1 MENMMNGTSMGIDWP
16 SKPVVKEPKR
26 VKLLNNWILSGI
38 TMIAIDALTSRP
50 VRGWIATKM
59 LPLKEGVELSIQG
72 HGVCILGTPRISE
85 NVIPVIDDWILAD
98 MGRIRG
104 FYSGTKIVYSSES
117 FNNQIKRNKY
127 GFAQNVT
134 PGTFFQDSL
143 IGLIKLGTP
152 MNNETDRTII

>member
-1 MENMMNGTSMGIDWP
+1 MQENSTSMGFDP
-16 SKPVVKEPKR
+16 STPPPVKEPKR

-38 TMIAIDALTSRP
+38 TMIAIDALTNQL

-59 LPLKEGVELSIQG
+59 LPLKEGVRLRIQG
-72 HGVCILGTPRISE
+72 HGVCILGTPRIPE

-104 FYSGTKIVYSSES
+104 FYSGTKIVYSSGS
-117 FNNQIKRNKY
+117 FNNQIKRNEY

-134 PGTFFQDSL
+134 PGTFFHDSL
-143 IGLIKLGTP
+143 IGTIKLGTH